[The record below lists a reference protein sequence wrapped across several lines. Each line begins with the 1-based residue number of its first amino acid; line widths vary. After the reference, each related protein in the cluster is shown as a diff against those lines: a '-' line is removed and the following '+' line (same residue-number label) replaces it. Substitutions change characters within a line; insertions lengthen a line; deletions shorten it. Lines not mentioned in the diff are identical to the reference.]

1 MPYIELFKGRRGT
14 NRKKNERNE
23 QCLQKYVVTL

>member
-14 NRKKNERNE
+14 NRKKMKEMNNVYRNM
-23 QCLQKYVVTL
+23 L